1 MGTIYL
7 TQHGM
12 KVNKKGGRFVVTLKD
27 VEVQSIPELYVDNI
41 VVMATVQL
49 THAVLMNILE
59 RGGAVTY
66 LSNLGEIKG
75 ILGIDVQ
82 QGKQVLEQA
91 AANLDIAKRVAVASL
106 LVQHKIK
113 AQRNLLLTYN
123 KSLHSDLIGSTLIHL
138 TAYMDKAEEAESI
151 NQLLGVE
158 GMAAREY
165 YNCYPE
171 ILQSTDFIWQGRNR
185 RPPRDPVNALLS
197 FAYTMLEREVKLA
210 IMQSGLTTGIGF
222 LHGVNDYKDG
232 FVYDVMEPFRSMA
245 AERFV
250 FRCIKRKII
259 KLEDFEQVD
268 DACYLSATARKKF
281 IGAYEGFNDEKN
293 FNGQI
298 LQDAIKAE
306 LLALRKVFTA
316 ADE

>member
-7 TQHGM
+7 TQHGT
-12 KVNKKGGRFVVTLKD
+12 KVNKKGGRYVVTIKD
-27 VEVQSIPELYVDNI
+27 VEVQSILLLYVDNI

-49 THAVLMNILE
+49 TYAVLMDVLE

-66 LSNLGEIKG
+66 LSNTGEIKG
-75 ILGIDVQ
+75 TLGIDVQ
-82 QGKQVLEQA
+82 QGRQVLDQA
-91 AANLDIAKRVAVASL
+91 AANLDEAKRLQVARGIVSR
-106 LVQHKIK
+106 KIK
-113 AQRNLLLTYN
+113 AQRELLQSYN
-123 KSLHSDLIGSTLIHL
+123 KSLCSDLLKSTAERLK
-138 TAYMDKAEEAESI
+138 YYGEKAQIAESI
-151 NQLLGVE
+151 KQLLGVE
-158 GMAAREY
+158 GTAAKEY
-165 YNCYPE
+165 YDCYTE
-171 ILQSTDFIWQGRNR
+171 MLKNSDFTWQGRNR

-210 IMQSGLTTGIGF
+210 IMQSGMTTGIGF

-250 FRCIKRKII
+250 FRCINRKLI
-259 KLEDFEQVD
+259 KAEDFGITE
-268 DACYLSATARKKF
+268 AGCYLSSDARKKF

-298 LQDAIKAE
+298 LQDAIKDE
-306 LLALRKVFTA
+306 LRMIRKDF
-316 ADE
+316 ADGE

>member
-1 MGTIYL
+1 MGTVYL

-12 KVNKKGGRFVVTLKD
+12 KVNKKGGRFIVTVKD
-27 VEVQSIPELYVDNI
+27 VEVQSIPGLYVDNI

-49 THAVLMNILE
+49 THAVLMDILE
-59 RGGAVTY
+59 RGGTVTY
-66 LSNLGEIKG
+66 MSGTGEIKG
-75 ILGIDVQ
+75 TLGIDVQ

-91 AANLDIAKRVAVASL
+91 AANLDATKRVRVASGIVMRKIQAQKEL
-106 LVQHKIK
+106 LQK
-113 AQRNLLLTYN
+113 YN
-123 KSLHSDLIGSTLIHL
+123 KSLRSDVISSTVERLKYYI
-138 TAYMDKAEEAESI
+138 TKAQTAESV
-151 NQLLGVE
+151 NQLLGIE
-158 GMAAREY
+158 GTSAKEY
-165 YNCYPE
+165 YDCYTE
-171 ILQSTDFIWQGRNR
+171 LLKNTDFAWNGRNR

-250 FRCIKRKII
+250 FRCINRKII
-259 KLEDFEQVD
+259 KADEFDLVN
-268 DACYLSATARKKF
+268 DACYLCAAARKKF
-281 IGAYEGFNDEKN
+281 IAAYEGFNDEKN

-306 LLALRKVFTA
+306 LLLIRKDFSA
-316 ADE
+316 SEK